1 MSPAQGKNQAWVT
14 DWKSRL
20 ELQIGNQGR
29 GVTTEAMRPTGILQ
43 KSSNRKE
50 RKSRLGL
57 GQRRRRGA
65 ASEMGNQKDVLLQTY
80 WEHLG
85 GSIWWSPHVKGAK
98 DRKLTSGSYKMKGAY
113 PPHTHTNKV
122 RTENKTSS
130 RKRNVAIW
138 EEWKMETSLWF
149 PWEPADLPTIHT
161 ATFLK
166 GSETNWSHLAFF
178 KVPLC

>member
-1 MSPAQGKNQAWVT
+1 MDDDSTIYRDERGDRDVLEWSVKISWLSRWTLHGRLWMSPAQGKNQAWVT

-85 GSIWWSPHVKGAK
+85 GSIWWSPHVEGAK

-113 PPHTHTNKV
+113 PSLSHTHT
-122 RTENKTSS
+122 
-130 RKRNVAIW
+130 
-138 EEWKMETSLWF
+138 
-149 PWEPADLPTIHT
+149 HQ
-161 ATFLK
+161 
-166 GSETNWSHLAFF
+166 
-178 KVPLC
+178 